1 MKVVF
6 KKFRAVLIILGI
18 LVVWTVLEALLY
30 TIFAKGAI
38 TIIIGIGITFVIGA
52 YFFYA
57 IKKAWKK

>member
-18 LVVWTVLEALLY
+18 LVVWTVLEVILY
-30 TIFAKGAI
+30 TIFGKGAI
-38 TIIIGIGITFVIGA
+38 TIIIGIGITFVMGA